1 MRRFNMLPSEGHL
14 KDAKRILAYL
24 KTFPKGR
31 IIVDTTYP
39 NNFTYHIEDNP
50 NWKDFYPDTE

>member
-1 MRRFNMLPSEGHL
+1 MLPSEGHL